1 MNYRELPLADLLA
14 NLPPE
19 VRRDFDLARFR
30 LALEGATDAEVTAAL
45 VTFGY
50 LVRLFAGTIH
60 FDRWQLRQYVRMTE
74 DDPKR
79 PNRKA
84 KTLSSSPADQ

>member
-14 NLPPE
+14 SLPPE
-19 VRRDFDLARFR
+19 ARRNFDLARFR
-30 LALEGATDAEVTAAL
+30 LALEGATDEEVTAAL

-50 LVRLFAGTIH
+50 LVRLLTGKIP

-74 DDPKR
+74 DDHERPK
-79 PNRKA
+79 RKA